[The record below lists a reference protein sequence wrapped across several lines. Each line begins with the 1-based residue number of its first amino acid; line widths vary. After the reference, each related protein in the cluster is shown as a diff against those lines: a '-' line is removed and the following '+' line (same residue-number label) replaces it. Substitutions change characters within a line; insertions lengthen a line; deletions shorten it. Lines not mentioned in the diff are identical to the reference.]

1 MSQKFSLFLCSVCV
15 ISLSDLQR
23 ALVESYILI
32 LMTTINIK
40 ANNIGMLKMKAL
52 VLSGGKGTRLRPLTF
67 TCAKQLIPVANKP
80 ILGYVLDQVAETGI
94 NDVGII
100 TAPETSDYV
109 KEYVKDGSEW
119 NFNTVYI
126 AQEPLGLAHAVKT
139 AQTFLADDS
148 FVMCLG
154 DNVTGQGI
162 NTFVQKFQKENLDA
176 LIILKEV
183 DDPSSFGIAQLDQKG
198 NIIKL
203 VEKPKTPIG
212 NLAIIG
218 TYLFSSKIHQA
229 IKRIKPSW
237 RGELEIT
244 DAIQEMMNLGFKV
257 KAEILNSWWL
267 DTGKKDDILSANAKI
282 LDEYIQRDIRGTVT
296 NSTIDGRVKVDTDA
310 AILNSTIRGPCIVG
324 KNALI
329 ENSFI
334 GPYTSIGDNSKIFTS
349 TVQYCVLLENVTIK
363 DVERL
368 EDSLVGKNAKVTR
381 NQQHRI
387 IKLHV
392 GDYSEVEV

>member
-1 MSQKFSLFLCSVCV
+1 
-15 ISLSDLQR
+15 
-23 ALVESYILI
+23 
-32 LMTTINIK
+32 
-40 ANNIGMLKMKAL
+40 MKAL

-80 ILGYVLDQVAETGI
+80 ILGYVLDQVAKTDI
-94 NDVGII
+94 KDIGII
-100 TAPETSDYV
+100 TAPETSNYV

-119 NFNTVYI
+119 NFKIAYI
-126 AQEPLGLAHAVKT
+126 PQEPLGLAHAVKT
-139 AQTFLADDS
+139 AQPFLAEDS

-154 DNVTGQGI
+154 DNVIGQGI
-162 NTFVQKFQKENLDA
+162 NTFVNKFQKENLDA

-183 DDPSSFGIAQLDQKG
+183 DDPSTFGIAQLDQKG
-198 NIIKL
+198 NITRL

-296 NSTIDGRVKVDTDA
+296 NSTI
-310 AILNSTIRGPCIVG
+310 RGPCIIG

-349 TVQYCVLLENVTIK
+349 TVHYCVLLENVTMK

-381 NQQHRI
+381 NQRNRT
-387 IKLHV
+387 IKLHI

>member
-1 MSQKFSLFLCSVCV
+1 
-15 ISLSDLQR
+15 
-23 ALVESYILI
+23 
-32 LMTTINIK
+32 
-40 ANNIGMLKMKAL
+40 MKAL

-80 ILGYVLDQVAETGI
+80 ILGYVLDQVAATSI
-94 NDVGII
+94 KKVGII
-100 TAPETSDYV
+100 TAPETGQFVKDYV
-109 KEYVKDGSEW
+109 DGGSNW
-119 NFNTVYI
+119 NLNVTYI
-126 AQEPLGLAHAVKT
+126 PQEPLGLAHAVKT
-139 AQTFLADDS
+139 AKRFLGQDS

-154 DNVTGQGI
+154 DNVTGQSL
-162 NTFVQKFQKENLDA
+162 NSFVKKFKSGHLDA

-183 DDPSSFGIAQLDQKG
+183 ENPSSFGIAQLDEKG

-203 VEKPKTPIG
+203 VEKPKTPMG

-218 TYLFSSKIHQA
+218 TYLFSNKVHQA
-229 IKRIKPSW
+229 IERIKPSW

-244 DAIQEMMNLGFKV
+244 DAIQEMINMGFSV

-282 LDEYIQRDIRGTVT
+282 LDAYVQRDVKGTVT
-296 NSTIDGRVKVDTDA
+296 NSIIDGRVKVEPEA
-310 AILNSTIRGPCIVG
+310 KIVNSIVRGPCVIG
-324 KNALI
+324 KNVLI

-334 GPYTSIGDNSKIFTS
+334 GPYTSVGDGSKIFNS
-349 TVQYCVLLENVTIK
+349 NLEYCVIQENVTIK

-368 EDSLVGKNAKVTR
+368 EESLIGKNAKVAR
-381 NQQHRI
+381 NQRNRT